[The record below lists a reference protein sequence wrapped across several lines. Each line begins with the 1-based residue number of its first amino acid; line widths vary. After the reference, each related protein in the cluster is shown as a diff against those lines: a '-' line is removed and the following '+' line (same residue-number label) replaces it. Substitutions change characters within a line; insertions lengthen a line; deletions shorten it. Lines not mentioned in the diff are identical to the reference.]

1 MAQQDQWLLGS
12 AGMQVRS
19 LAQHSGL
26 RIQRCRSYGFGH
38 DCSSNLILGLG
49 TQYVVGQPEKEKKKN
64 HTGKNKQ
71 SQGTDIKM
79 RPLAII
85 Q

>member
-1 MAQQDQWLLGS
+1 MGVPAVAQQDQWLLGS

-49 TQYVVGQPEKEKKKN
+49 TQYVVGQPEKEKKK
-64 HTGKNKQ
+64 
-71 SQGTDIKM
+71 
-79 RPLAII
+79 II
-85 Q
+85 QVKTSKARVQILK